1 MQHNKITDNLGEFQ
15 KFIDSDS
22 KTGMC
27 LEDTI
32 RFFDIQRIFG
42 QFESVKQSGIRV
54 TMIMTT
60 LLVMLFYRSRNIHS
74 YFSRQ
79 QVRQLEK
86 RAVLNSLRDEMNAA
100 SKKTLLLEYE
110 KQEKRVSRSK
120 KKQSS
125 LRKSMKLTQA
135 ILEEKGL
142 KTFQSLVIFE

>member
-60 LLVMLFYRSRNIHS
+60 LLIMLLSSFTRL
-74 YFSRQ
+74 F
-79 QVRQLEK
+79 
-86 RAVLNSLRDEMNAA
+86 M
-100 SKKTLLLEYE
+100 KTWFI
-110 KQEKRVSRSK
+110 
-120 KKQSS
+120 
-125 LRKSMKLTQA
+125 T
-135 ILEEKGL
+135 I
-142 KTFQSLVIFE
+142 FQS